1 MNLIKNLNKKLRDR
15 EVLAR
20 RYKQP
25 RIDNYVRMTIGTD
38 EEMDSVIKIPYEILS
53 KRLIISKD
61 K

>member
-20 RYKQP
+20 RYKQH

>member
-1 MNLIKNLNKKLRDR
+1 MNLIKNLNKKLRGR

-20 RYKQP
+20 RYKQS